1 MTTLYSLLTSLRVKQ
16 MVANKPRLPKDKW
29 DDKLLGGSGVVPQR
43 WEDQHHEYR
52 RRQADFDVICELR
65 TLDEPVLSIFAFLG
79 YRATFK

>member
-43 WEDQHHEYR
+43 
-52 RRQADFDVICELR
+52 
-65 TLDEPVLSIFAFLG
+65 
-79 YRATFK
+79 